1 MNNLLILHGAIGSV
15 KQFTHLI
22 RFLESDFKVYA
33 IDFSGHGGSEIPA
46 EDFTIEMFA
55 NDVLDWM
62 AKKEID
68 KIDIFGYS
76 MGGYVGLFLARFY
89 PEKIGRVFTLA
100 TKFHWHEETAKHE
113 ASMLDPDKIMDKF
126 PAFAEELKHRHAPE
140 DWAEVL
146 RKTAKMM
153 IALGHNNTLKDA
165 DFRAI
170 ENTVLVSVGDRD
182 KMVSIE
188 ETLGVY
194 RQLKNGQMLVL
205 PDTYHPIE
213 KVSGDK
219 LIHEIIDFF
228 KV

>member
-22 RFLESDFKVYA
+22 KFLGNDFNVYA
-33 IDFSGHGGSEIPA
+33 IDFSGHGGSAIPD
-46 EDFTIEMFA
+46 EQFSIEMFA
-55 NDVLDWM
+55 NNVLEWM
-62 AKKEID
+62 DQKGIE

-100 TKFHWHEETAKHE
+100 TKFHWHEETAQRE
-113 ASMLDPDKIMDKF
+113 AAMLDPGRIMEKF
-126 PAFAEELKHRHAPE
+126 PAFAEELKHRHSPE

-146 RKTAKMM
+146 RKTAEMM
-153 IALGHNNTLKDA
+153 INLGHNNTLKDA
-165 DFRAI
+165 DFRRI
-170 ENTVLVSVGDRD
+170 ENNVLLSVGDRD

-194 RQLKNGQMLVL
+194 CQLKNGSMLVL
-205 PDTYHPIE
+205 PDTHHPIE
-213 KVSGDK
+213 KVAGDR
-219 LIHEIIDFF
+219 LVHEIIDFF
-228 KV
+228 KN